1 MPTFQTF
8 KDLNITFKPHPVT
21 GDLTT
26 VKDEA
31 AIKQAI
37 INLLLTN
44 RGERLFA
51 PRIGSSLSDL
61 LFEILDFGTASLV
74 NTEIT
79 NTLSTYEPRIRVLS
93 LSTNP
98 NFDDNGFDVELVF
111 EVVGI
116 PVHVVA
122 GVSFVDESTVC

>member
-8 KDLNITFKPHPVT
+8 KDLNITFKSHPVT

-44 RGERLFA
+44 RGERMFA
-51 PRIGSSLSDL
+51 PQIGSSLSEL
-61 LFEILDFGTASLV
+61 LFEMLDYATSSLV
-74 NTEIT
+74 NTEVE
-79 NTLSTYEPRIRVLS
+79 NTLTVYEPRIKILS
-93 LSTNP
+93 LATTP

-111 EVVGI
+111 EVIGRDDLPRSI
-116 PVHVVA
+116 N
-122 GVSFVDESTVC
+122 FFLERTR

>member
-51 PRIGSSLSDL
+51 PQIGSSLSDL

-74 NTEIT
+74 NTEIQ
-79 NTLSTYEPRIRVLS
+79 NTLRTYEPRIRVLS

-111 EVVGI
+111 EVVGREDLPRSI
-116 PVHVVA
+116 N
-122 GVSFVDESTVC
+122 FFLERTR

>member
-1 MPTFQTF
+1 MLTFQTF

-44 RGERLFA
+44 KGERLFA
-51 PRIGSSLSDL
+51 PQIGSSLSNL
-61 LFEILDFGTASLV
+61 LFEILDYGTASLV
-74 NTEIT
+74 NTEIQ
-79 NTLSTYEPRIRVLS
+79 NTLKSYEPRIRVLS

-98 NFDDNGFDVELVF
+98 NFDDNGFDIELVF
-111 EVVGI
+111 EEHNLI
-116 PVHVVA
+116 LLIMILR
-122 GVSFVDESTVC
+122 DQL

>member
-74 NTEIT
+74 NT
-79 NTLSTYEPRIRVLS
+79 
-93 LSTNP
+93 
-98 NFDDNGFDVELVF
+98 
-111 EVVGI
+111 
-116 PVHVVA
+116 
-122 GVSFVDESTVC
+122 

>member
-1 MPTFQTF
+1 MPNFQTF
-8 KDLNITFKPHPVT
+8 KDLNITFKPHPIT

-44 RGERLFA
+44 RGERLFDS
-51 PRIGSSLSDL
+51 RIGSSLSAL
-61 LFEILDFGTASLV
+61 LFEQLDFATASLV
-74 NTEIT
+74 NTEIQ
-79 NTLSTYEPRIRVLS
+79 NTLRSYEPRISILS
-93 LSTNP
+93 LTTTP

-111 EVVGI
+111 EVIGREDVPREI
-116 PVHVVA
+116 T
-122 GVSFVDESTVC
+122 FFLERTR

>member
-44 RGERLFA
+44 LGERLFA

-111 EVVGI
+111 EVVGREDLPRSI
-116 PVHVVA
+116 N
-122 GVSFVDESTVC
+122 FFLERTR